1 MNMMRGGSM
10 ANGLVTL
17 ALLLVPALA
26 TAAGTTPAGKLRDP
40 AATPELLVIAHR
52 TCWGEAPEVSLS
64 GIRACDGTGIDGVEI
79 DVRKTRDGALVLI
92 HDTTV
97 DRTTNGTGTVADM
110 TLAEMRALRLRRGA
124 GGRNVVVTDDRVPT
138 LEEGLLAA
146 RGRYIVH
153 LDLKTATHADVAP
166 VLARLGM
173 QQQATAWVRGSA
185 EEARQQAEPA
195 LGKVVAIVP
204 IVEECGPG
212 SAPSCR
218 PVALSTL
225 QDFAPMR
232 PAGYFFNANA
242 SIDFIRQ
249 ANAVPRVAGARLTAE
264 SLWKIDNELT
274 EARHAK
280 WRELIDSGVSM
291 VLTDYPKEL
300 VGLLQ
305 AEYPNRRGAKK

>member
-1 MNMMRGGSM
+1 MNTTVIRTIAGGATALS
-10 ANGLVTL
+10 
-17 ALLLVPALA
+17 LLLIPALCA
-26 TAAGTTPAGKLRDP
+26 DARTPAEKLRDTS
-40 AATPELLVIAHR
+40 ATPELVVIAHR

-110 TLAEMRALRLRRGA
+110 TLEEIRALRLRRGA

-146 RGRYIVH
+146 KGRYIVH

-166 VLARLGM
+166 VLERLGM
-173 QQQATAWVRGSA
+173 QRQATAWVRGSA
-185 EEARQQAEPA
+185 AEAAQQADPQ
-195 LGKVVAIVP
+195 LGGIIAIVP
-204 IVEECGPG
+204 IVEECEPG
-212 SAPSCR
+212 SPPACR

-225 QDFAPMR
+225 QDFAPFQ

-242 SIDFIRQ
+242 SFDFIRQ
-249 ANAVPRVAGARLTAE
+249 ANAAPRVPGTRITAE
-264 SLWKIDNELT
+264 SLWKIDNETT
-274 EARHAK
+274 EVRHAK
-280 WRELIDSGVSM
+280 WREMIDTGVSM
-291 VLTDYPKEL
+291 ILTDHPQEL
-300 VGLLQ
+300 AGLLQ
-305 AEYPNRRGAKK
+305 AEYADRRGSAK